1 MKGEVTMSD
10 RTDDLAKKVE
20 QANNYL
26 LRAIE
31 NSTDEQWR
39 AKCADGEWAQGF
51 AGYHA
56 AASIGGITGMLQGLA
71 QGVKLPP
78 MTMADVDQQN
88 VGQLK
93 EHEGCTK
100 QEALDMLRT
109 NSPASVQFVRSLSDA
124 DLDRKVS
131 LLTEMPEM
139 TIEQVAE
146 MLLVGHPTG
155 HAQSITN
162 AR

>member
-1 MKGEVTMSD
+1 MNGDVTMSE
-10 RTDDLAKKVE
+10 RTEDLAKKVE
-20 QANNYL
+20 QANNDL
-26 LRAIE
+26 LGVIE
-31 NSTDEQWR
+31 SSTDEQWR
-39 AKCADGEWAQGF
+39 ARCADGEWTQGF

-78 MTMADVDQQN
+78 MTMADIDQQN
-88 VGQLK
+88 ATLLK

-100 QEALDMLRT
+100 QEALDMIRT
-109 NSPASVQFVRSLSDA
+109 NSSASVQFVQSLSDA

-131 LLTEMPEM
+131 LLTGMPEM

-146 MLLVGHPTG
+146 NLLVGHPTG

>member
-1 MKGEVTMSD
+1 MSD

-20 QANNYL
+20 QANKYL

-31 NSTDEQWR
+31 SSTDEQWR
-39 AKCADGEWAQGF
+39 AKCADGDWAQGF
-51 AGYHA
+51 AAYHA

-100 QEALDMLRT
+100 QEALDMFRT

-146 MLLVGHPTG
+146 MLLVGHPTA

>member
-1 MKGEVTMSD
+1 MSD
-10 RTDDLAKKVE
+10 RIENLAKKVE
-20 QANNYL
+20 QANNNL
-26 LRAIE
+26 LRAVE
-31 NSTDEQWR
+31 SVNDERWR
-39 AKCADGEWAQGF
+39 AQCADGDWTQGF

-56 AASIGGITGMLQGLA
+56 AASIGGITSMLQGLVK
-71 QGVKLPP
+71 GVKLPP

-88 VGQLK
+88 ASQLK

-100 QEALDMLRT
+100 QEALELIRT
-109 NSPASVQFVRSLSDA
+109 NSPASMQFVRGLSDA
-124 DLDRKVS
+124 DLDRKVG
-131 LLTEMPEM
+131 LLTDVPEM

-162 AR
+162 AS